1 LQESVLF
8 SGTIA
13 DNIKF
18 GKKDATMDEVITV
31 AKTTHIHEFI
41 ESLPDGYETLV
52 DDDDNV
58 FSVGQKQQISIART
72 ILTNPDLLIL
82 DEATSNVD
90 TVTEEQIQMAME
102 AAIAGRTSFVI
113 AHRLKTILNADKIV
127 VLKDGEVI
135 EEGNHNELVN
145 LGGFYSELY
154 HNQFVFE

>member
-1 LQESVLF
+1 MQESVLF

-58 FSVGQKQQISIART
+58 FSVGQNNK
-72 ILTNPDLLIL
+72 
-82 DEATSNVD
+82 
-90 TVTEEQIQMAME
+90 
-102 AAIAGRTSFVI
+102 F
-113 AHRLKTILNADKIV
+113 RLP
-127 VLKDGEVI
+127 VL
-135 EEGNHNELVN
+135 
-145 LGGFYSELY
+145 S
-154 HNQFVFE
+154 